1 MRKTRPV
8 LSIFQNWSIRA
19 YSRAVRCMIG
29 RTDNPFQPNNYHG
42 IPSPW
47 YYCFPRGE
55 GSIYPAFAARSAP
68 SPGCRSGWCP
78 RWRGPG
84 CPPGGPNP
92 APPSTP
98 SPPSHAAKAA
108 ASRWYLTT
116 VAGPWPWVLSTAAK
130 AVSSVPVINIVNP
143 PSVRHFF

>member
-47 YYCFPRGE
+47 YYLFSIGA
-55 GSIYPAFAARSAP
+55 GSIYPVF
-68 SPGCRSGWCP
+68 SPGQP
-78 RWRGPG
+78 RLQGID
-84 CPPGGPNP
+84 PGGV
-92 APPSTP
+92 
-98 SPPSHAAKAA
+98 HAG
-108 ASRWYLTT
+108 
-116 VAGPWPWVLSTAAK
+116 VAQ
-130 AVSSVPVINIVNP
+130 N
-143 PSVRHFF
+143 VRQTG